1 MIPFRLQVE
10 RVGCADRMHAR
21 DRVVLLCRPGA
32 ADAGDAP
39 LRTIKAIV
47 DDVLISLDSEFER
60 LYVGAG
66 HRSLMP

>member
-1 MIPFRLQVE
+1 
-10 RVGCADRMHAR
+10 MHAR

-60 LYVGAG
+60 LYEGVG